1 MDNEKIP
8 SGKLLFNFSFESKRL
23 AKQFV
28 KDLERLIQVRDMAA
42 RWGLGA
48 DALKDVEVK
57 NHYGY
62 FTYLDIVL
70 MFGREPV
77 ELYKI
82 DPRKLMVFW
91 TSKQYEA
98 VSIEKRNNN
107 NSSTEYVVKLPEP
120 ANLVID
126 FEPIHNYNSKT
137 DDAKVEA
144 EITKKIIRENAF
156 YDSLNK
162 MDPDA
167 EESVND

>member
-8 SGKLLFNFSFESKRL
+8 SGELLFNFYFQTKRL

-48 DALKDVEVK
+48 DAKKDYEI
-57 NHYGY
+57 NHHYGY

-70 MFGREPV
+70 MFENEPLG
-77 ELYKI
+77 LYKI
-82 DPRKLMVFW
+82 DPRKLMVYW
-91 TSKQYEA
+91 TSRQYEA
-98 VSIEKRNNN
+98 ISIEKQKNDNG
-107 NSSTEYVVKLPEP
+107 SIEYAVKLPKP
-120 ANLVID
+120 ANLIID
-126 FEPIHNYNSKT
+126 FVSISNYNSDT

-167 EESVND
+167 EESVDD

>member
-1 MDNEKIP
+1 MANEKIP
-8 SGKLLFNFSFESKRL
+8 SGKLLFDFSFETKRL

-48 DALKDVEVK
+48 DAKRDFEIDH
-57 NHYGY
+57 HYGY

-77 ELYKI
+77 ELYKV

-91 TSKQYEA
+91 TSRQYEA
-98 VSIEKRNNN
+98 ISIEKEKDDDG
-107 NSSTEYVVKLPEP
+107 SIKYVVKLPEP

-137 DDAKVEA
+137 DDVKVEA
-144 EITKKIIRENAF
+144 EITKKIVRENAF
-156 YDSLNK
+156 YDSLNE

-167 EESVND
+167 EESVDD

>member
-8 SGKLLFNFSFESKRL
+8 SGELLFVFSFETKRL

-28 KDLERLIQVRDMAA
+28 KDLKRLIQVRDMAA

-70 MFGREPV
+70 MSEIEPIG
-77 ELYKI
+77 LYHI
-82 DPRKLMVFW
+82 DPRKLMVYW
-91 TSKQYEA
+91 TSKQYEDI
-98 VSIEKRNNN
+98 SINKYKDDNGV
-107 NSSTEYVVKLPEP
+107 EYVVKLPKP
-120 ANLVID
+120 ANLVVD
-126 FEPIHNYNSKT
+126 FEPIHNYNSST
-137 DDAKVEA
+137 DDAKIEA
-144 EITKKIIRENAF
+144 EITKKIVRENAF